1 MEKVIPDSHE
11 VSVAKSK
18 EMETIKP
25 FQLVKYLSV
34 VGLCVVLM
42 GAFVFSSFIAR
53 GAKKIVLRK
62 SEENATLLAKNLNY
76 RVVKEFIIDALA
88 TEGEIRLSKRQQYE
102 KLDAIIRSTIHV
114 FPVKEVNIYDLKG
127 VLTYSTSKDAPL
139 GVKKLS
145 GGPFQRA
152 LDGEIVSVFEGDRSF
167 LGFEWPWGDKKRTLI
182 TYIPMWIE
190 VVELKSH
197 QEMVGTVAIFEIVQ
211 DISGDYEKIFRF
223 QWIVIGSVT
232 VFVAVLLSAL
242 LFFARRAERIIE
254 KRAMERIRLKE
265 KLHRAEHLATLGEMI
280 ASVSHEIKN
289 PLGIIHST
297 ASLLRKRLE
306 NEKNQ
311 RLASIIVDEAT
322 RLNSI
327 VTEFLDFARPKDPQF
342 APVVLEDLLDEAVS
356 FIENQ
361 CKDRGVAIHKNY
373 KNILLK
379 PLVIRADSVL
389 LHRAF
394 YNLFVNALQ
403 AMPNGGDLTI
413 DVDLNGFFCEVRI
426 SDTGCGISEDLKDKI
441 FRPFFTTKEK
451 GTGLGLAIVKS
462 VIENHGGEVAVES
475 EKGKGTTLIVKLPI
489 NNPDGS
495 SAFYG
500 SS

>member
-1 MEKVIPDSHE
+1 MEKVISDPREIDTVALKE
-11 VSVAKSK
+11 VEA
-18 EMETIKP
+18 IKP

-34 VGLCVVLM
+34 VGLCVVLI

-62 SEENATLLAKNLNY
+62 SEENASLLAKNLNY
-76 RVVKEFIIDALA
+76 RVVKDFIVYTLA
-88 TEGEIRLSKRQQYE
+88 TEGEIRLSRREQYE
-102 KLDAIIRSTIHV
+102 RLDIIVKSTVHG
-114 FPVKEVNIYDLKG
+114 FPVREVNIYDLVE

-139 GVKKLS
+139 GVKKRL
-145 GGPFQRA
+145 GFPFQRA
-152 LDGEIVSVFEGDRSF
+152 LKGEIVSVFEGDRSF
-167 LGFEWPWGDKKRTLI
+167 MGFEWPWGDKRRTLV
-182 TYIPMWIE
+182 TYIPMW
-190 VVELKSH
+190 VEITELESH
-197 QEMVGTVAIFEIVQ
+197 QEVIGTVAVFEIIQ

-223 QWIVIGSVT
+223 QWIVVSSVT
-232 VFVAVLLSAL
+232 VFVAILLSAL
-242 LFFARRAERIIE
+242 LFFAKRAERIIE

-265 KLHRAEHLATLGEMI
+265 KLHRAEHLATLGEMV

-311 RLASIIVDEAT
+311 RLANIIVDEAT

-361 CKDRGVAIHKNY
+361 CKDRGVEIHKNY
-373 KNILLK
+373 KSNLLK
-379 PLVIRADSVL
+379 PLIIRADSVL
-389 LHRAF
+389 LHRVF

-413 DVDLNGFFCEVRI
+413 EVDLNGFFCEVRI
-426 SDTGCGISEDLKDKI
+426 SDTGCGISEDLKEKI

-462 VIENHGGEVAVES
+462 VVESHGGEVTVES
-475 EKGKGTTLIVKLPI
+475 EKGRGTTLIVKLPL
-489 NNPDGS
+489 NNQ
-495 SAFYG
+495 
-500 SS
+500 